1 MANDN
6 ALPARTGML
15 VGMRVLDVSDTVGA
29 AYCTRL
35 LGGLGA
41 QVVKVEAPAGG
52 DALRRM
58 GPFPRGRSRDP
69 ESSAAHLYFN
79 AGKKSVTLDLRS
91 EEGRKSFLR
100 LLPQFDLLVDSRTEQ
115 SARDIGL
122 TLDVLQAARPG
133 LTVVSVT
140 PWGRSGPYSARP
152 GDELTVQAL
161 SGFASMHGEP
171 PREPLRLPG
180 WQMECFAGTYAAI
193 GAIAAYMEGV
203 GRVVD
208 VGVIDATMSA
218 IESRLAS
225 WEYTGKL
232 PKRRLA
238 SFDTFYP
245 LNIWPCA
252 EGSIVLPFYAP
263 RDWEGLGVILGDEEL
278 LAGDEFRTNNRRV
291 RNRDAVNAKLGPLLM
306 QRTAREI
313 FDLGVDV
320 RTSLGMVMDAASLV
334 SDPHLRERNA
344 IVEVEHPTV
353 GRYSMP
359 GAPFLSSECTWRSE
373 CAPLLG
379 EHNEEI
385 LGAATRPS
393 RSSVPPP
400 DASFQPLNDVRVL
413 DLTTAWAGPSAT
425 RVLGALGA
433 DVLKIEACTW
443 YDAWRGPSTPPP
455 KGIGN
460 YADNDPGTRPHERTP
475 LFGTANR
482 NKRGISL
489 DLTKQEGRAVFHRL
503 LAQSD
508 VVLSNFS
515 ARVLPNLGLGYDAL
529 RAIKPNV
536 ILATMPAYGS
546 TGQYT
551 NAIAYGNTMEAM
563 SGLASRFGY
572 KDGPPQITHDL
583 TYGDP
588 VAGAMAALAV
598 IAALAHR
605 RRTGRGMH
613 VDVSQ
618 QEALLAQGG
627 EAVVTYSLDGEL
639 LSRQGAKDD
648 TRAPYGYYPCTGEDQ
663 WIAIAITDDASWIG
677 LRNVLAEPL
686 LDDARFADNASR
698 KKHEDELD
706 AIVTRRTAVLGKRE
720 LAQRLSR
727 SGVAAAPM
735 LTFDEL
741 RADPHLAA
749 REVFEVVDHPEVGRR
764 LLPRLPLSFGGTP
777 LFTRMASPLFAQDND
792 DVYRTLLDLTNEEMA
807 GLSASGVIGHVPASR
822 GT

>member
-1 MANDN
+1 MTDG
-6 ALPARTGML
+6 LL
-15 VGMRVLDVSDTVGA
+15 DGMRVLDISETVGA
-29 AYCTRL
+29 AYSSRL
-35 LGGLGA
+35 LAGLGA
-41 QVVKVEAPAGG
+41 EVVKVEAPVGG
-52 DALRRM
+52 DALRRL
-58 GPFPRGRSRDP
+58 GPFPRGRSHDP
-69 ESSAAHLYFN
+69 ESGAAHLYFN
-79 AGKKSVTLDLRS
+79 AGKKSITLDLRS
-91 EEGRKSFLR
+91 REGRDDFFR
-100 LLPQFDLLVDSRTEQ
+100 LLPQFDLLVDSLTDN
-115 SARDIGL
+115 SALAMGVTVKAI
-122 TLDVLQAARPG
+122 QAARPG

-140 PWGRSGPYSARP
+140 PWGRSGPCSTGS

-203 GRVVD
+203 GRLVD
-208 VGVIDATMSA
+208 VGVIEATMSA
-218 IESRLAS
+218 IESRLGS
-225 WEYTGKL
+225 WEYTRKL

-252 EGSIVLPFYAP
+252 EGSLVFPFYAP
-263 RDWEGLGVILGDEEL
+263 RDWEGLAVILGDDEL
-278 LAGDEFRTNNRRV
+278 LTGDAFRTNNRRV

-313 FDLGVDV
+313 FDIGVDV
-320 RTSLGMVMDAASLV
+320 RTSLGMVMDAASLLA
-334 SDPHLRERNA
+334 DPHLRERKA
-344 IVEVEHPTV
+344 IVEVEHPAV

-359 GAPFLSSECTWRSE
+359 GAPFLTSESAWRSAR
-373 CAPLLG
+373 APRLG
-379 EHNEEI
+379 EQNAELLEPPSSAPV
-385 LGAATRPS
+385 GPRAAKPAGPFLSLR
-393 RSSVPPP
+393 
-400 DASFQPLNDVRVL
+400 DVRVL

-433 DVLKIEACTW
+433 DVLKVEACAW
-443 YDAWRGPSTPPP
+443 YDAWRGPSAPPP

-489 DLTKQEGRAVFHRL
+489 DLTKQEGRAVSHRL

-515 ARVLPNLGLGYDAL
+515 ARVLPNLGLDYESL
-529 RAIKPNV
+529 RTTKPDI

-546 TGQYT
+546 TGPYA

-563 SGLASRFGY
+563 SGLATRFGY
-572 KDGPPQITHDL
+572 ADGPPQITHDL

-598 IAALAHR
+598 MAALAYR
-605 RRTGRGMH
+605 RRTGRGLH
-613 VDVSQ
+613 IDVSQ

-627 EAVVTYSLDGEL
+627 EAIVKFSIDGEL
-639 LSRQGAKDD
+639 LTRQGSKDH
-648 TRAPYGYYPCTGEDQ
+648 TRAPQGYYPCAGDDQ
-663 WIAIAITDDASWIG
+663 WIAISVGDEIGWAG
-677 LRNVLAEPL
+677 LREVL
-686 LDDARFADNASR
+686 LDP
-698 KKHEDELD
+698 ELD
-706 AIVTRRTAVLGKRE
+706 DEQFAENSGRKANEGALDMIIARHTARSNKRE
-720 LAQRLSR
+720 LADRLSLA
-727 SGVAAAPM
+727 GVAAAPM
-735 LTFDEL
+735 LTFEEL
-741 RADPHLAA
+741 REDPHIAA
-749 REVFEVVDHPEVGRR
+749 RAAFEVVDHPEVGRR
-764 LLPRLPLSFGGTP
+764 LLPRLPLSFDGTP
-777 LFTRMASPLFAQDND
+777 LFTRMASPLFAQDNEG
-792 DVYRTLLDLTNEEMA
+792 VYRTLLGLTDEEMDA
-807 GLSASGVIGHVPASR
+807 LSASGVIGDAPANR